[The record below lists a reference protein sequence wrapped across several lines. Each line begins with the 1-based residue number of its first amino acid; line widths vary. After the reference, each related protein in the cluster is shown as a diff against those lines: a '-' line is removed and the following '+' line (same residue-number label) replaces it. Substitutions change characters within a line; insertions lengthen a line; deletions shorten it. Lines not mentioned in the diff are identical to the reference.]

1 MSSTEHVDAVIIGA
15 NTRGL
20 VSAYLMAQLGYRA
33 VLVERTNRVGG
44 ADASFVS
51 EGGARFEHG
60 LHVLDE
66 DRSELATRLFKKV
79 VGGRVHRHQLKRGMV
94 LRGSIMPYAP
104 LPSAMPP
111 TLRAMLPGEDLI
123 DDLGDAT
130 PTREA
135 LARFYGRDYVDF
147 VFDEV
152 LPSYPTESR
161 HLAFGVDESKL
172 MANIYPWFFPR
183 ARRPESGDESRA
195 FHDKLRAGIDQT
207 ILYPEEGGFGGF
219 AEAFATALEGTSVE
233 LLRGAK
239 DADIELEP
247 GTHRIRAVTAMGRRF
262 EAPRYLWAGGWLQL
276 TNLLGMAW
284 QNPGTD
290 RIVLGSFQLSRAS
303 DLEFDELLFGDP
315 NHAINRLYFPARF
328 RKSDEPL
335 MQIEFAFPEAN
346 SDMPRDAEHWKTSW
360 LESVRALGIVAPD
373 TAIEAFDFRSFVLHF
388 NAFGAEGEPL
398 QDADPSVLVDS
409 NIFPVVPSLANLNLN
424 RYVPRVVRDVSALL
438 ADMDD

>member
-1 MSSTEHVDAVIIGA
+1 MTTTEHVDAIIIGA

-20 VSAYLMAQLGYRA
+20 VSAYVMAQLGYRA
-33 VLVERTNRVGG
+33 VLIERTNRVGG

-66 DRSELATRLFKKV
+66 NRSELATRLFKKV
-79 VGGRVHRHQLKRGMV
+79 VDGRVHRHLLKRGMV
-94 LRGSIMPYAP
+94 LRGSMMPYAP
-104 LPSAMPP
+104 LPSEMPEV
-111 TLRAMLPGEDLI
+111 LRAMLPGDDLI
-123 DDLGDAT
+123 DDLGDGV

-135 LARFYGRDYVDF
+135 LAKTYGRAYVDF

-161 HLAFGVDESKL
+161 HLAFGVHESKL

-195 FHDKLRAGIDQT
+195 FHDKLRAGVDQT

-219 AEAFATALEGTSVE
+219 AEAFAASLEGTSVE

-247 GTHRIRAVTAMGRRF
+247 GTHRIRGVTAMGRRF

-276 TNLLGMAW
+276 TSLLGLSW
-284 QNPGTD
+284 QNPATD
-290 RIVLGSFQLSRAS
+290 RIVLGSFTLSRAP
-303 DLEFDELLFGDP
+303 DIAFDELLFGDP
-315 NHAINRLYFPARF
+315 SHAINRLYFPARF
-328 RKSDEPL
+328 RSSDEPL
-335 MQIEFAFPEAN
+335 MQIEFAFPEA
-346 SDMPRDAEHWKTSW
+346 DDERPRDAEHYKASWWKSL
-360 LESVRALGIVAPD
+360 LEIGIVRED
-373 TAIEAFDFRSFVLHF
+373 DRIETFDFKSFVLHF
-388 NAFGAEGEPL
+388 NAYGAEGEPL

-409 NIFPVVPSLANLNLN
+409 NIIPVVPSLANLNLN
-424 RYVPRVVRDVSALL
+424 RYVPRVVRDMTALL